1 MRESGYYR
9 VKYDGKP
16 IIAMYTLS
24 DELVYIGG
32 KWVKTVGY
40 WSLCG
45 NKAEY
50 QDSDFEAIDEN
61 RIDPEPEFKHK
72 EGSRYQFYHITDD
85 RKYAVYNER
94 DKEGYNIEHVVEIS
108 RTKEFNK
115 LVSKYPLT

>member
-1 MRESGYYR
+1 MRDSGYYR
-9 VKYDGKP
+9 VKIEGSWEVAKYKHAING
-16 IIAMYTLS
+16 YF
-24 DELVYIGG
+24 
-32 KWVKTVGY
+32 GY
-40 WSLCG
+40 WRLFNSV
-45 NKAEY
+45 EQY
-50 QDSDFEAIDEN
+50 SDSDFEAIDEN